1 MYRNKPTNMEKLLL
15 QYFNLKSFKV
25 GQKEIIGSILRG
37 KDVFAVMPT
46 GSGKSLCY
54 QFPAIL
60 QEGLTVVISPLI
72 ALMNSQVEYLKKLGI
87 PCGALTSNTNAQDLD
102 EIRVKL
108 KEQTLKI
115 LYMAPERL
123 SKISTAK
130 LLKDGNTRLIIVDE
144 AHCVS
149 QWGHDFRPNYL
160 LICNLR
166 KSLNVPLAA
175 FTATADART
184 KEDIMNHLFSN
195 KIPKTFYFGCDRP
208 NLFLSFEL
216 KDSPRNQIL
225 NYVFDNK
232 DQNGI
237 IYCSTRAKV
246 ESIAQA
252 INDNGFKALAYH
264 AGLEKD
270 IRHNVE
276 KLFRSNDN
284 LIIVATI
291 AFGMGLD
298 KSNVRWVA
306 HADLP
311 QTIEGYYQ
319 EIGRAGRDSKPAK
332 TLTLY
337 SYEDIEYR
345 RDQIDE
351 GTDSCDQRKLKHQK
365 LNYIIGLADEV
376 LCRRQNLLNYFG
388 EKIKPC
394 GNCDICRNPKD
405 TFNATK
411 YVRKVLKTI
420 VQTEQKLSLFQIINI
435 LFKKPLKD
443 KIIYSDGEKSSVNS
457 LKVLSETQ
465 WLSVFRQMMG
475 KDFIRSS
482 SVTSGTITIT
492 KKGNEFL
499 NSNEQVDFNID
510 LFFKKVPKIKIRKL
524 VKEEDQALFLR
535 LKAFRKRLAETNY
548 IPNYFIFNDSTLI
561 EITEKKPKDLDT
573 LIKVHGIGPK
583 KLKQFGEPLLKIINS
598 DIPIHVHPARK
609 LLAGKVF
616 ASIYDKLIEA
626 QNKLAQGTDGYEKKI
641 TCSPSLVS
649 RISKLNNPTQEHINI
664 VLGKKRATRFGK
676 AFFKILKNHQ

>member
-1 MYRNKPTNMEKLLL
+1 MEKLLL
-15 QYFNLKSFKV
+15 KYFNLKSFKV
-25 GQKEIIGSILRG
+25 GQKQIIESILEG

-46 GSGKSLCY
+46 GSGKSLCFQY
-54 QFPAIL
+54 PAII
-60 QEGLTVVISPLI
+60 QDGLTVVISPLI
-72 ALMNSQVEYLKKLGI
+72 ALMNSQVNYLKTLGI
-87 PCGALTSNTNAQDLD
+87 SCGALTSNTSVQGLD
-102 EIRVKL
+102 EIRVKI
-108 KEQTLKI
+108 KERTLKL

-123 SKISTAK
+123 SKISTQK
-130 LLKDGNTRLIIVDE
+130 LLKDGNTQLIIVDE

-160 LICNLR
+160 LIGNLR
-166 KSLNVPLAA
+166 KSLSVPLAS
-175 FTATADART
+175 FTATADTRT
-184 KEDIMNHLFSN
+184 KEDIINHLYKT
-195 KIPKTFYFGCDRP
+195 KIPETFYFGYDRP
-208 NLFLSFEL
+208 NLFLRFAL
-216 KDSPRNQIL
+216 KDSPRDQIL
-225 NYVFDNK
+225 NFVDENK
-232 DQNGI
+232 EENGI
-237 IYCSTRAKV
+237 IYCSTRAKT

-252 INDNGFKALAYH
+252 INNNGYNALAYH
-264 AGLEKD
+264 AGLEKN
-270 IRHNVE
+270 IRDNVE
-276 KLFRSNDN
+276 NLFRSNDK

-337 SYEDIEYR
+337 SYEDIQYR
-345 RDQIDE
+345 REQIDE
-351 GTDSCDQRKLKHQK
+351 GTDSCCQRELKHQK
-365 LNYIIGLADEV
+365 LNCIIGLADEV

-411 YVRKVLKTI
+411 YVRKVLKLI
-420 VQTEQKLSLFQIINI
+420 VRTEQKLSSFQVINI

-443 KIIYSDGEKSSVNS
+443 KLNYNGNKKSPLNS
-457 LKVLSETQ
+457 LKVLSEAQ

-482 SVTSGTITIT
+482 SVASGTINIT

-499 NSNEQVDFNID
+499 NSNQQVDFNLD
-510 LFFKKVPKIKIRKL
+510 LFFKEVPKIKVRKL
-524 VKEEDQALFLR
+524 VREEDQALFLR
-535 LKAFRKRLAETNY
+535 LKVLRKALAEQNHTPNY
-548 IPNYFIFNDSTLI
+548 IIFNDSTLI
-561 EITEKKPKDLDT
+561 EITEKKPSDLDA
-573 LIKVHGIGPK
+573 LIKVRGIGPK
-583 KLKQFGEPLLKIINS
+583 KLERFGESLLRVINS
-598 DIPIHVHPARK
+598 DVPTHVHPARK
-609 LLAGKVF
+609 LLVGKVF
-616 ASIYDKLIEA
+616 ASIYDELIKS
-626 QNKLAQGTDGYEKKI
+626 QNKLARGTDGYEKKI
-641 TCSPSLVS
+641 TCSPSLIS

-664 VLGKKRATRFGK
+664 VLGKKRASRFGK

>member
-1 MYRNKPTNMEKLLL
+1 MYRNIPTNMEKLLL
-15 QYFNLKSFKV
+15 KYFNLKSFKV
-25 GQKEIIGSILRG
+25 GQKQIIESILEG

-46 GSGKSLCY
+46 GSGKSLCFQY
-54 QFPAIL
+54 PAII
-60 QEGLTVVISPLI
+60 QDGLTVVISPLI
-72 ALMNSQVEYLKKLGI
+72 ALMNSQVNYLKTLGI
-87 PCGALTSNTNAQDLD
+87 SCGALTSNTSVQGLD
-102 EIRVKL
+102 EIRVKI
-108 KEQTLKI
+108 KERTLKL

-123 SKISTAK
+123 SKISTQK
-130 LLKDGNTRLIIVDE
+130 LLKDGNTQLIIVDE

-160 LICNLR
+160 LIGNLR
-166 KSLNVPLAA
+166 KSLSVPLAS
-175 FTATADART
+175 FTATADTRT
-184 KEDIMNHLFSN
+184 KEDIINHLYKT
-195 KIPKTFYFGCDRP
+195 KIPETFYFGHDRP
-208 NLFLSFEL
+208 NLFLRFAL
-216 KDSPRNQIL
+216 KDSPRDQIL
-225 NYVFDNK
+225 NFVDENK
-232 DQNGI
+232 EENGI
-237 IYCSTRAKV
+237 IYCSTRAKT
-246 ESIAQA
+246 ESIARA
-252 INDNGFKALAYH
+252 INNNGYNALAYH
-264 AGLEKD
+264 AGLEKN
-270 IRHNVE
+270 IRDNVE
-276 KLFRSNDN
+276 NLFRSNDN

-337 SYEDIEYR
+337 SYEDIQYR

-351 GTDSCDQRKLKHQK
+351 GTDSCGQRELKHQK
-365 LNYIIGLADEV
+365 LNCIIGLADEV

-411 YVRKVLKTI
+411 YVRKVLKLI
-420 VQTEQKLSLFQIINI
+420 VRTEQKLSSFQVINI

-443 KIIYSDGEKSSVNS
+443 KLNYNGNKKSPLNS
-457 LKVLSETQ
+457 LKVLSEAQ

-482 SVTSGTITIT
+482 SVASGTINIT

-499 NSNEQVDFNID
+499 NSNQQVDFNLD
-510 LFFKKVPKIKIRKL
+510 LFFKEVPKIKVRKL
-524 VKEEDQALFLR
+524 VREEDQALFLR
-535 LKAFRKRLAETNY
+535 LKVLRKALAEQNHTPNY
-548 IPNYFIFNDSTLI
+548 IIFNDSTLI
-561 EITEKKPKDLDT
+561 EITEKKPSDLDA
-573 LIKVHGIGPK
+573 LIKVRGIGPK
-583 KLKQFGEPLLKIINS
+583 KLERFGESLLRVINS
-598 DIPIHVHPARK
+598 DVPTHVHPARK
-609 LLAGKVF
+609 LLVGKVF
-616 ASIYDKLIEA
+616 ASIYDELIKS
-626 QNKLAQGTDGYEKKI
+626 QNKLARGTDGYEKKI
-641 TCSPSLVS
+641 TCSPSLIS

-664 VLGKKRATRFGK
+664 VLGKKRASRFGK

>member
-1 MYRNKPTNMEKLLL
+1 MYRNIPTNMEKLLL
-15 QYFNLKSFKV
+15 KYFNLKSFRV
-25 GQKEIIGSILRG
+25 GQKQIIESILEG

-46 GSGKSLCY
+46 GSGKSLCFQY
-54 QFPAIL
+54 PAII
-60 QEGLTVVISPLI
+60 QDGLTVVISPLI
-72 ALMNSQVEYLKKLGI
+72 ALMNSQVNYLKTLGI
-87 PCGALTSNTNAQDLD
+87 SCGALTSNTSVQGLD
-102 EIRVKL
+102 EIRVKI
-108 KEQTLKI
+108 KERTLKL

-123 SKISTAK
+123 SKISTQK
-130 LLKDGNTRLIIVDE
+130 LLKDGNTQLIIVDE

-160 LICNLR
+160 LIGNLR
-166 KSLNVPLAA
+166 KSLSVPLAS
-175 FTATADART
+175 FTATADTRT
-184 KEDIMNHLFSN
+184 KEDIINHLY
-195 KIPKTFYFGCDRP
+195 KTQIPKTFYFGYDRP
-208 NLFLSFEL
+208 NLFLRFAL
-216 KDSPRNQIL
+216 KDSPRDQIL
-225 NYVFDNK
+225 NFVDENK
-232 DQNGI
+232 KENGI
-237 IYCSTRAKV
+237 IYCSTRAKT
-246 ESIAQA
+246 ESIARA
-252 INDNGFKALAYH
+252 INNNGYNALAYH
-264 AGLEKD
+264 AGLEKN
-270 IRHNVE
+270 IRDNVE
-276 KLFRSNDN
+276 NLFRSNDN

-337 SYEDIEYR
+337 SYEDIQYR

-351 GTDSCDQRKLKHQK
+351 GTDSCGQRELKHQK
-365 LNYIIGLADEV
+365 LNCIIGLADEV

-411 YVRKVLKTI
+411 YVRKVLKLI
-420 VQTEQKLSLFQIINI
+420 VRTEQKLSSFQVINI

-443 KIIYSDGEKSSVNS
+443 KLNYNGNKKSPLNS
-457 LKVLSETQ
+457 LKVLSEAQ

-482 SVTSGTITIT
+482 SVASGTINIT

-499 NSNEQVDFNID
+499 NSNQQVDFNLD
-510 LFFKKVPKIKIRKL
+510 LFFKEVPKIKVRKL
-524 VKEEDQALFLR
+524 VREEDQALFLR
-535 LKAFRKRLAETNY
+535 LKALRKTLAEQNHTPNY
-548 IPNYFIFNDSTLI
+548 IIFNDSTLI
-561 EITEKKPKDLDT
+561 EITEKKPSDLDA
-573 LIKVHGIGPK
+573 LIKVRGIGPK
-583 KLKQFGEPLLKIINS
+583 KLEKFGESLLRVINS
-598 DIPIHVHPARK
+598 DVPTHVHPARK
-609 LLAGKVF
+609 LLVGKVF
-616 ASIYDKLIEA
+616 ASIYDELIKS
-626 QNKLAQGTDGYEKKI
+626 QNKLARGTDGYEKKI
-641 TCSPSLVS
+641 TCSPSLIS

-664 VLGKKRATRFGK
+664 VLGKKRASRFGK

>member
-1 MYRNKPTNMEKLLL
+1 MYRNIPTNMGKLLL
-15 QYFNLKSFKV
+15 KYFNLKSFRV
-25 GQKEIIGSILRG
+25 GQKQIIESILEG

-46 GSGKSLCY
+46 GSGKSLCFQY
-54 QFPAIL
+54 PAII
-60 QEGLTVVISPLI
+60 QDGLTVVISPLI
-72 ALMNSQVEYLKKLGI
+72 ALMNSQVNYLKTLGI
-87 PCGALTSNTNAQDLD
+87 SCGALTSNTSVQGLD
-102 EIRVKL
+102 EIRVKI
-108 KEQTLKI
+108 KERTLKL

-123 SKISTAK
+123 SKISTQK
-130 LLKDGNTRLIIVDE
+130 LLKDGNTQLIIVDE

-160 LICNLR
+160 LIGNLR
-166 KSLNVPLAA
+166 KSLSVPLAS
-175 FTATADART
+175 FTATADTRT
-184 KEDIMNHLFSN
+184 KEDIINHLYKT
-195 KIPKTFYFGCDRP
+195 KIPETFYFGYDRP
-208 NLFLSFEL
+208 NLFLRFAL
-216 KDSPRNQIL
+216 KDSPRDQIL
-225 NYVFDNK
+225 NFVDENK
-232 DQNGI
+232 EENGI
-237 IYCSTRAKV
+237 IYCSTRAKT

-252 INDNGFKALAYH
+252 INNNGYNALAYH
-264 AGLEKD
+264 AGLEKN
-270 IRHNVE
+270 IRDNVE
-276 KLFRSNDN
+276 NLFRSNDN

-337 SYEDIEYR
+337 SYEDIQYR

-351 GTDSCDQRKLKHQK
+351 GTDSCGQRKLKHQK
-365 LNYIIGLADEV
+365 LNCIIGLADEV

-411 YVRKVLKTI
+411 YVRKVLKLI
-420 VQTEQKLSLFQIINI
+420 VRTEQKLSSFQVINI

-443 KIIYSDGEKSSVNS
+443 KLNYNGNKKSPLNS
-457 LKVLSETQ
+457 LKVLSEAQ

-482 SVTSGTITIT
+482 SVASGTINIT

-499 NSNEQVDFNID
+499 NSNQQVDFNLD
-510 LFFKKVPKIKIRKL
+510 LFFKEVPKIKVRKL
-524 VKEEDQALFLR
+524 VREEDQALFLR
-535 LKAFRKRLAETNY
+535 LKVLRKALAEQNHTPNY
-548 IPNYFIFNDSTLI
+548 IIFNDSTLI
-561 EITEKKPKDLDT
+561 EITEKKPSDLDA
-573 LIKVHGIGPK
+573 LIKVRGIGPK
-583 KLKQFGEPLLKIINS
+583 KLERFGESLLRVINS
-598 DIPIHVHPARK
+598 DVPTHVHPARK
-609 LLAGKVF
+609 LLVGKVF
-616 ASIYDKLIEA
+616 ASIYDELIKS
-626 QNKLAQGTDGYEKKI
+626 QNKLARGTDGYEKKI
-641 TCSPSLVS
+641 TCSPSLIS

-664 VLGKKRATRFGK
+664 VLGKKRASRFGK

>member
-1 MYRNKPTNMEKLLL
+1 MYRNIPTSMEKLLL
-15 QYFNLKSFKV
+15 KYFNLKSFRV
-25 GQKEIIGSILRG
+25 GQKQIIESILEG

-46 GSGKSLCY
+46 GSGKSLCFQY
-54 QFPAIL
+54 PAII
-60 QEGLTVVISPLI
+60 QDGLTVVISPLI
-72 ALMNSQVEYLKKLGI
+72 ALMNSQVNYLKTLGI
-87 PCGALTSNTNAQDLD
+87 SCGALTSNTSVQGLD
-102 EIRVKL
+102 EIRVKI
-108 KEQTLKI
+108 KERTLKL

-123 SKISTAK
+123 SKISTQK
-130 LLKDGNTRLIIVDE
+130 LLKDGNTQLIIVDE

-160 LICNLR
+160 LIGNLR
-166 KSLNVPLAA
+166 KSLSVPLAS
-175 FTATADART
+175 FTATADTRT
-184 KEDIMNHLFSN
+184 KEDIINHLY
-195 KIPKTFYFGCDRP
+195 KTQIPKTFYFGYDRP
-208 NLFLSFEL
+208 NLFLRFAL
-216 KDSPRNQIL
+216 KDSPRDQIL
-225 NYVFDNK
+225 NFVDENK
-232 DQNGI
+232 KENGI
-237 IYCSTRAKV
+237 IYCSTRAKT
-246 ESIAQA
+246 ESIARA
-252 INDNGFKALAYH
+252 INNNGYNALAYH
-264 AGLEKD
+264 AGLEKN
-270 IRHNVE
+270 IRDNVE
-276 KLFRSNDN
+276 NLFRSNDN

-337 SYEDIEYR
+337 SYEDIQYR

-351 GTDSCDQRKLKHQK
+351 GTDSCGQRELKHQK
-365 LNYIIGLADEV
+365 LNCIIGLADEV

-411 YVRKVLKTI
+411 YVRKVLKLI
-420 VQTEQKLSLFQIINI
+420 VRTEQKLSSFQVINI

-443 KIIYSDGEKSSVNS
+443 KLNYNGNKKSPLNS
-457 LKVLSETQ
+457 LKVLSEAQ

-482 SVTSGTITIT
+482 SVASGTINIT

-499 NSNEQVDFNID
+499 NSNQQVDFNLD
-510 LFFKKVPKIKIRKL
+510 LFFKEVPKIKVRKL
-524 VKEEDQALFLR
+524 VREEDQALFLR
-535 LKAFRKRLAETNY
+535 LKALRKTLAEQNHTPNY
-548 IPNYFIFNDSTLI
+548 IIFNDSTLI
-561 EITEKKPKDLDT
+561 EITEKKPSDLDA
-573 LIKVHGIGPK
+573 LIKVRGIGPK
-583 KLKQFGEPLLKIINS
+583 KLEKFGESLLRVINS
-598 DIPIHVHPARK
+598 DVPTHVHPARK
-609 LLAGKVF
+609 LLVGKVF
-616 ASIYDKLIEA
+616 ASIYDELIKS
-626 QNKLAQGTDGYEKKI
+626 QNKLARGTDGYEKKI
-641 TCSPSLVS
+641 TCSPSLIS

-664 VLGKKRATRFGK
+664 VLGKKRASRFGK